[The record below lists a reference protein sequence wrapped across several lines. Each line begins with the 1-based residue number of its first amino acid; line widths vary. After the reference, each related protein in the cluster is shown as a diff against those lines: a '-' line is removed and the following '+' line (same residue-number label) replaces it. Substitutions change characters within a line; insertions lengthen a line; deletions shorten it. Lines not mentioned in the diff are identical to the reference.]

1 MYQITVLDNGLKI
14 ATVHMP
20 SMQSLSL
27 GFWVKAGGRYENK
40 NNSGISHF
48 LEHLLFEETKNRTS
62 QEIKQAIEGVGG
74 SLNGFTGEESTC
86 YLVKILSR
94 HLDMSA
100 DVLSDMLLNAALS
113 ETAIKKERS
122 VIREEI
128 KMYMDLPGQYV
139 SELLA
144 ELMWPDHPLGM
155 FLTGTLDSVNAIKR
169 PDLVDYK
176 GRFYAP
182 GNIVIAA
189 AGPLG
194 HDAIVKAC
202 SKYFSVLPVKDKVSF
217 EPVTEVQ
224 KAVRINLKQKDTE
237 QMHIALGM
245 HAVSSDDPDRFAMNI
260 LHIMLGANM
269 SSRFFQEV
277 REKRGL
283 AYEIS
288 SSLKKYRDTGAFIV
302 HGGIKNEKFSEAI
315 KVILEELKKIKNKP
329 PAIEELKRAKEFYSG
344 QLLMA
349 LEDTLDHMLWL
360 GEQVL
365 MRERFLNSAEILK
378 NIEHVVPEDI
388 SRVAAKFFKSEKLN
402 LAAIGPVTNKDKKEI
417 PEILEILG

>member
-1 MYQITVLDNGLKI
+1 
-14 ATVHMP
+14 
-20 SMQSLSL
+20 
-27 GFWVKAGGRYENK
+27 
-40 NNSGISHF
+40 
-48 LEHLLFEETKNRTS
+48 
-62 QEIKQAIEGVGG
+62 
-74 SLNGFTGEESTC
+74 
-86 YLVKILSR
+86 
-94 HLDMSA
+94 
-100 DVLSDMLLNAALS
+100 
-113 ETAIKKERS
+113 
-122 VIREEI
+122 
-128 KMYMDLPGQYV
+128 
-139 SELLA
+139 
-144 ELMWPDHPLGM
+144 
-155 FLTGTLDSVNAIKR
+155 
-169 PDLVDYK
+169 
-176 GRFYAP
+176 
-182 GNIVIAA
+182 
-189 AGPLG
+189 
-194 HDAIVKAC
+194 
-202 SKYFSVLPVKDKVSF
+202 LPVKDKVSF